1 MRLFLVLVFL
11 AITARLTAGPTPPEL
26 TAALKDFRADG
37 PKGWSFVQTTTSEE
51 KSLVERFDPLGKNFL
66 QWTLLKQDGRAP
78 TPDEI
83 EKYNQ
88 RKTTRS
94 SNDTAPNVKDQIA
107 EGSCEIV
114 DETAERGIYRFNL
127 NPVDDSDKAARFM
140 NVTFT
145 LHRPTGTIE
154 RVELASTGPFSPVF
168 FVSVKEARTVMDY
181 SLPEDGHPSFLRSV
195 QVKIRGRA
203 MWIRSLD
210 QDLSVTYSDYVFAG
224 KK

>member
-1 MRLFLVLVFL
+1 MRLFTAFVFL
-11 AITARLTAGPTPPEL
+11 ALACRLAAGPTPPEL
-26 TAALKDFRADG
+26 AAALKDFRADG
-37 PKGWSFVQTTTSEE
+37 PKGWSFVQTTSSED

-66 QWTLLKQDGRAP
+66 QWTLLQQDGRAP

-94 SNDTAPNVKDQIA
+94 SNETAPNVKDQIA
-107 EGSCEIV
+107 PGTCEIV
-114 DETAERGIYRFNL
+114 SETPERGVYRFHL
-127 NPVDDSDKAARFM
+127 KPVDDSDKAAQFM
-140 NVTFT
+140 DVTFT

-154 RVELASTGPFSPVF
+154 TVALASTGPFSPVF
-168 FVSVKEARTVMDY
+168 FVSVKDARTVMNY
-181 SLPEDGHPSFLRSV
+181 SLPEGDRPSFLQSV
-195 QVKIRGRA
+195 HVTIRGRA

-210 QDLSVTYSDYVFAG
+210 QDLSVSYSDYVFSG